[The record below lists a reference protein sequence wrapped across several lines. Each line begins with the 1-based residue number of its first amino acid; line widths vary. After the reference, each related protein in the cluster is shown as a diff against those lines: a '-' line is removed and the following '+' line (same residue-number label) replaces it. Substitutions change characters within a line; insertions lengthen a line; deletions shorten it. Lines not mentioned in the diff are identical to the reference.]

1 MAQAPASAHNDTKTV
16 DVPFETESLTR
27 SVLVCYHDS
36 MIAQKHSSGGSA
48 RDSRAGQKRR
58 TKVLMRAILA
68 LDSEDEAAR
77 FFADLCTPA
86 ELGALTDRWDVV
98 QLVDSNV
105 PYRRIHE
112 MTGVSTA
119 TITRVA
125 RALVYGENGYRT
137 VLDRQERTKR

>member
-1 MAQAPASAHNDTKTV
+1 
-16 DVPFETESLTR
+16 
-27 SVLVCYHDS
+27 
-36 MIAQKHSSGGSA
+36 
-48 RDSRAGQKRR
+48 
-58 TKVLMRAILA
+58 MRAILA
-68 LDSEDEAAR
+68 LDSEDEAAC

-86 ELGALTDRWDVV
+86 ELEALTDRWKVV

-137 VLDRQERTKR
+137 VLDRPKRTKR

>member
-1 MAQAPASAHNDTKTV
+1 
-16 DVPFETESLTR
+16 
-27 SVLVCYHDS
+27 
-36 MIAQKHSSGGSA
+36 
-48 RDSRAGQKRR
+48 
-58 TKVLMRAILA
+58 MRAILA
-68 LDSEDEAAR
+68 LDSKDEAAR

>member
-1 MAQAPASAHNDTKTV
+1 
-16 DVPFETESLTR
+16 
-27 SVLVCYHDS
+27 
-36 MIAQKHSSGGSA
+36 
-48 RDSRAGQKRR
+48 
-58 TKVLMRAILA
+58 MRAILA
-68 LDSEDEAAR
+68 LDSEDEAVR

>member
-1 MAQAPASAHNDTKTV
+1 
-16 DVPFETESLTR
+16 
-27 SVLVCYHDS
+27 
-36 MIAQKHSSGGSA
+36 
-48 RDSRAGQKRR
+48 
-58 TKVLMRAILA
+58 MRAILA

-86 ELGALTDRWDVV
+86 ELEALTDRWEVV

-137 VLDRQERTKR
+137 VLDRKKRTKR

>member
-1 MAQAPASAHNDTKTV
+1 
-16 DVPFETESLTR
+16 
-27 SVLVCYHDS
+27 
-36 MIAQKHSSGGSA
+36 
-48 RDSRAGQKRR
+48 
-58 TKVLMRAILA
+58 MRAILT
-68 LDSEDEAAR
+68 LHSEDEAAR

-86 ELGALTDRWDVV
+86 ELEALTDRWQVV

-137 VLDRQERTKR
+137 VLDRPKRTKR